1 MKCHGK
7 TNLLKFRNIQ
17 RIKLRLFD
25 LSQFIRMRTINQNT
39 LIMEQKVVYVASYK
53 LETRNNEMETVDGM
67 DCVLNAFTDAKA
79 AKEYAEEYY
88 NNACGENANMSV
100 RTSKKGYLN
109 IKITDKVLVD
119 KQQDLTEYRTLKIER
134 VIMCNSDVV
143 TDIRNKV
150 ME

>member
-1 MKCHGK
+1 
-7 TNLLKFRNIQ
+7 
-17 RIKLRLFD
+17 
-25 LSQFIRMRTINQNT
+25 
-39 LIMEQKVVYVASYK
+39 MEQKVVYVASYK
-53 LETRNNEMETVDGM
+53 LETCNNEMKTVDGM
-67 DCVLNAFTDAKA
+67 DCVLNAFTDVKA

-143 TDIRNKV
+143 TDIQNKV

>member
-1 MKCHGK
+1 
-7 TNLLKFRNIQ
+7 
-17 RIKLRLFD
+17 
-25 LSQFIRMRTINQNT
+25 
-39 LIMEQKVVYVASYK
+39 MEQKVVYVASYK
-53 LETRNNEMETVDGM
+53 LETCNKEMETVDGM

-88 NNACGENANMSV
+88 NNACRENANMSL

-109 IKITDKVLVD
+109 ITITDKVLVD
-119 KQQDLTEYRTLKIER
+119 KKQNLTEYRTLKIER

-143 TDIRNKV
+143 TDIQNKV